1 MKKYYI
7 LWDYGLHKRWCKT
20 TKKDYEQA
28 LLSMKEEFEVYH
40 EDKKM
45 KVKSHKN
52 KEKII
57 EWHNAYIYNYY
68 GDKYIFASYEL

>member
-7 LWDYGLHKRWCKT
+7 LWNFGVHSRWCRT
-20 TKKDYEQA
+20 TKKDYNLA
-28 LLSMKEEFEVYH
+28 ILDMMEEFTIYH

-45 KVKSHKN
+45 KVKTFDN

-68 GDKYIFASYEL
+68 GDKYIFAGYEK